1 MDKKQFFKFY
11 KILRGGDKEENLA
24 KITDHVFRCF
34 DQNLN
39 GTLDFSGKLI
49 SITFLSTVYKLK
61 SFILLII
68 FNRVHN
74 R

>member
-39 GTLDFSGKLI
+39 GTLDFSGKL
-49 SITFLSTVYKLK
+49 SATQFLHTVQKAN
-61 SFILLII
+61 FFLL
-68 FNRVHN
+68 FRFFK
-74 R
+74 